1 MSIVWRNEMSVGNTA
16 IDNDH
21 KYLIAMIN
29 ALEAA
34 INSKLRDKV
43 LLLHVSQ
50 LTIYTAEHFAR
61 EEAVQENIK
70 FAQSEEHKEDHKK
83 FFNQIKAVQEKIESS
98 KQREEHLKSIN
109 PIIKNTQQTTES
121 SKLHDTLDLV
131 AQELSD
137 LLKDWLLKH
146 ILKEDMKM
154 KPYFKI

>member
-1 MSIVWRNEMSVGNTA
+1 MSVGNTI

-43 LLLHVSQ
+43 FSLHVSQ
-50 LTIYTAEHFAR
+50 LMVYTQEHFAR
-61 EEAVQENIK
+61 EESIQENIK
-70 FAQSEEHKEDHKK
+70 FASCPEHKEDHKK
-83 FFNQIKAVQEKIESS
+83 FFDQIKTLQEKIESS
-98 KQREEHLKSIN
+98 KQREEHQKSVN
-109 PIIKNTQQTTES
+109 PIVKNIHQATES
-121 SKLHDTLDLV
+121 SKLHDTLDQV

-154 KPYFKI
+154 RSYFKI